1 MDGQDVEEG
10 RGPEGIFREGLA
22 AGRIL
27 LPHCRDCG
35 RAHFFPRVLC
45 PHCHGASLEWRP
57 AAGRGEI
64 YTSTVVRRRP
74 ESGGD
79 YNVCMVALPEG
90 VRLMSRVEGIA
101 PDAVRIG
108 MAVRLRAGTLDGA
121 PAVLCEPDA
130 EGL

>member
-1 MDGQDVEEG
+1 MDGQDG
-10 RGPEGIFREGLA
+10 KDAKGPEGTFREGLA

-45 PHCHGASLEWRP
+45 PHCHSRALDWRE

-64 YTSTVVRRRP
+64 YTTTVVRRRP

-79 YNVCMVALPEG
+79 YNVCMVALAEG

-108 MAVRLRAGTLDGA
+108 MAVRVRAGTLDGA
-121 PAVLCEPDA
+121 PAVLCQA
-130 EGL
+130 EGEGA